1 MKFRDLVVEEEGKPE
16 FAKEER
22 IVFEL
27 RRALQNWY
35 NQLVDMVFTDKY
47 GNDYSYLRPETQSS
61 VTPKNDKGDKY
72 LNFNI
77 KIGIK
82 YAFSSDRMPDTLYY
96 EPLKNF
102 IILYNEFIEENTEFD
117 PKIFTTFLHAELVN
131 IVMYRKGY
139 SSKMYQSVN
148 TFLPNTMIVPAY
160 QTINNITQ
168 YSLSQ
173 LERPLAGTIITRPSP
188 KLVYTSEEEKER
200 VRKRGM
206 TIYKTLDKGSIPVFG
221 NDKTLSYKTE
231 YRLENPN
238 IVVHSTIAKNSEGD
252 VVFGYPKCLIS
263 GDLVLPTSM
272 SEMKANISERIRPAV
287 VKLFGGFKITFMIQE
302 VLYDSSL
309 KVLRDK

>member
-22 IVFEL
+22 IVLEL

-35 NQLVDMVFTDKY
+35 DQLVDMVFTDKY

-61 VTPKNDKGDKY
+61 VTPKNDKGEKY

-77 KIGIK
+77 KIGIN
-82 YAFSSDRMPDTLYY
+82 YALSGDKIPDTLYY

-102 IILYNEFIEENTEFD
+102 IILYNEFITENTEFD
-117 PKIFTTFLHAELVN
+117 PKIFTTFLHADLTN
-131 IVMYRKGY
+131 IVLHRKGY
-139 SSKMYQSVN
+139 SKKMYQSVSS
-148 TFLPNTMIVPAY
+148 FLQQGIPAY
-160 QTINNITQ
+160 HTINNITQ
-168 YSLSQ
+168 YSVNDIVRSLDK
-173 LERPLAGTIITRPSP
+173 TIITGVLP
-188 KLVYTSEEEKER
+188 KLVYSSEEEKER

-206 TIYKTLDKGSIPVFG
+206 TIYKTLDKGVIPVFG

-238 IVVHSTIAKNSEGD
+238 IVVHSTIAKNREGD

-272 SEMKANISERIRPAV
+272 SEMRANISERIRPAV